1 MSSECGN
8 ILVDVT
14 VSTLGIGAECS
25 RPDVTTLKIYYGSS
39 YTPGAMDLH
48 LMGNGFGPSSTFP
61 RAILPKFTLTSS
73 TLADKYQDFVN
84 TWTVNPM
91 GTGLEL
97 SYVWLYDLGVDGP
110 LLPLGNKTSF
120 VFNYWEAMPEKYRI
134 KVIQTDL
141 GNINFEY
148 SVTSPEFNVLS
159 SCSTPGDCRTVVW
172 TLSNDPGTT
181 PVDCTDDNLIQNC
194 IKSNS
199 GALYMITAD
208 YVAGIFSESESGD
221 SSLKLDPSKFASPS
235 LPFVNF
241 ADTILCGSSLVF
253 PVEVSVEI
261 DAQSTQPSGS
271 EFIMSGLVIEGLATT
286 VDYSLEWEAT
296 NGGETSFCTTSSVN
310 PTCTIPAYALNVG
323 TSYIYSL
330 KLLLICNGNLWQ
342 TATFAQ
348 FNYAGNIYIY
358 IFIYIY
364 IYMCSYH
371 SV

>member
-1 MSSECGN
+1 MWKYPRGCDSIHTGN
-8 ILVDVT
+8 RGRMQ
-14 VSTLGIGAECS
+14 STRCYDSKDLLRFELHS
-25 RPDVTTLKIYYGSS
+25 RSYGLTLDGKWV
-39 YTPGAMDLH
+39 
-48 LMGNGFGPSSTFP
+48 GPSSTFP

-181 PVDCTDDNLIQNC
+181 PVDCTDDNLIK
-194 IKSNS
+194 I
-199 GALYMITAD
+199 
-208 YVAGIFSESESGD
+208 V
-221 SSLKLDPSKFASPS
+221 
-235 LPFVNF
+235 
-241 ADTILCGSSLVF
+241 
-253 PVEVSVEI
+253 
-261 DAQSTQPSGS
+261 
-271 EFIMSGLVIEGLATT
+271 
-286 VDYSLEWEAT
+286 
-296 NGGETSFCTTSSVN
+296 
-310 PTCTIPAYALNVG
+310 
-323 TSYIYSL
+323 
-330 KLLLICNGNLWQ
+330 
-342 TATFAQ
+342 
-348 FNYAGNIYIY
+348 
-358 IFIYIY
+358 
-364 IYMCSYH
+364 
-371 SV
+371 